1 MIKLNVWLTF
11 PSGEKTICGEIVTAD
26 PNSRGQLQGAFRY
39 TRNYLN
45 HPSAFPLDPVHLVLS
60 PEEFQADRRE
70 GVHGVFEDA
79 LPDAWGRG
87 LLVRKANLP
96 RERQTI
102 PEMLSAL
109 GDSGLGALSFLQ
121 KERSK
126 GEDVSA
132 TIPDLQALVD
142 AAYQYDAGETV
153 AEDSLRLLFRAAS
166 SPGGARPK
174 ALVVD
179 EKGDHWIAKF
189 PSVRDL
195 FDMIPI
201 EAATLRL
208 ANDAGLAVPE
218 SSIFRVGSRKILIV
232 KRFDVTEEAGR
243 RHMISL
249 QTLLG
254 AEGYYNLSYL
264 DLFDVLRRYSDR
276 PAIDIPLL
284 FRQMTFNAVIGNTD
298 DHLKNFTM
306 LHDDRGFHLSPAY
319 DLMPDVAGSR
329 EHVLRFDNDFTTP
342 NRKTLLRMANRLG
355 VSKSNE
361 IIDGVIDSVSRWKR
375 VFEEMGVP
383 AEDFRRLNW
392 GISNGMKRLTG

>member
-1 MIKLNVWLTF
+1 
-11 PSGEKTICGEIVTAD
+11 
-26 PNSRGQLQGAFRY
+26 
-39 TRNYLN
+39 
-45 HPSAFPLDPVHLVLS
+45 
-60 PEEFQADRRE
+60 
-70 GVHGVFEDA
+70 
-79 LPDAWGRG
+79 
-87 LLVRKANLP
+87 
-96 RERQTI
+96 
-102 PEMLSAL
+102 MLSAL
-109 GDSGLGALSFLQ
+109 GDTGLGALSFPK

-126 GEDVSA
+126 GEEVSA
-132 TIPDLQALVD
+132 TLPDLQALVD

-153 AEDSLRLLFRAAS
+153 DEDSLRLLFRSAS

-195 FDMIPI
+195 FDMIPV

-208 ANDAGLAVPE
+208 ADEAGLAVPQ
-218 SSIFRVGSRKILIV
+218 STMLRVGSRNVLLV
-232 KRFDVTEEAGR
+232 KRFDVTKTAGR

-254 AEGYYNLSYL
+254 AEGYYNFSYL
-264 DLFDVLRRYSDR
+264 DLFDVLRRYSDQ

-298 DHLKNFTM
+298 DHLKNFTV

-329 EHVLRFDNDFTTP
+329 EHVLRFENDFTTP
-342 NRKTLLRMANRLG
+342 NRKTLLRIADRLG
-355 VSKSNE
+355 VSKPNE
-361 IIDGVIDSVSRWKR
+361 IIEGVVDSVSRWKD
-375 VFEEMGVP
+375 VFKVIGVP
-383 AEDFRRLNW
+383 AGDIRRLNW
-392 GISNGMKRLTG
+392 GIADGLKRLAG

>member
-11 PSGEKTICGEIVTAD
+11 PNGEKMICGEIVTVD
-26 PNSRGQLQGAFRY
+26 PDSRGHVQGAFRY

-45 HPSAFPLDPVHLVLS
+45 HPSAFPLDSVHLVLS

-87 LLVRKANLP
+87 LLVRKVNLP

-109 GDSGLGALSFLQ
+109 GDFGLGALSFLLQ
-121 KERSK
+121 DKPG
-126 GEDVSA
+126 GEEAAAIIS
-132 TIPDLQALVD
+132 DLQALVD

-179 EKGDHWIAKF
+179 EKGNQWIAKF

-208 ANDAGLAVPE
+208 ADDAGLAVPE
-218 SSIFRVGSRKILIV
+218 STISRVGSRDVLLV
-232 KRFDVTEEAGR
+232 KRFDVTVEAGR

-254 AEGYYNLSYL
+254 AEGYYNFSYL
-264 DLFDVLRRYSDR
+264 DLFDVLRRYSDQ

-306 LHDDRGFHLSPAY
+306 LHDGRGFHLSPAY

-329 EHVLRFDNDFTTP
+329 EHVLRFENDFTTP
-342 NRKTLLRMANRLG
+342 NRKSLLRIADRLG
-355 VSKSNE
+355 VSKSKE
-361 IIDGVIDSVSRWKR
+361 IIDGVVDSVSRWRR

-383 AEDFRRLNW
+383 AKDIRRLSW
-392 GISNGMKRLTG
+392 GIANGLKRLAG